1 MKLLCMSLSTLDLI
15 DTVLDMTHL
24 KRTNFHLFDNI
35 RDNDSEALYHLL
47 DSEAFTKLGYM
58 HEQTPPPRGV
68 QRLEVDKVANII
80 PRILG
85 HCGLNLRNKQ

>member
-47 DSEAFTKLGYM
+47 DS
-58 HEQTPPPRGV
+58 
-68 QRLEVDKVANII
+68 
-80 PRILG
+80 
-85 HCGLNLRNKQ
+85 